1 MEDYGIIHD
10 FIYPKSE
17 IKRIRKTV
25 RAILVN
31 DKKEIGLI
39 HIFGKDKFGNRDHY
53 ETLGGGVNDNE
64 DLITSLIRE
73 IKEEAGYTIKN
84 IKPIGKINI
93 EYFILNRIDEGNF
106 FYAEIDEYIGN
117 SLEDYEKEIF
127 DKVQWFSLSEIEN
140 LYKKEVFN
148 VGKMIHKRDYFMIN
162 KVKELG
168 YFD

>member
-1 MEDYGIIHD
+1 MEDYGIIND

-17 IKRIRKTV
+17 IKRIRMTV

-39 HIFGKDKFGNRDHY
+39 HILGKDKFGDRDHY

-127 DKVQWFSLSEIEN
+127 DKVEWFSLSEIEK
-140 LYKKEVFN
+140 LYKSSATTLFT
-148 VGKMIHKRDYFMIN
+148 G
-162 KVKELG
+162 
-168 YFD
+168 

>member
-1 MEDYGIIHD
+1 MIDYGIIND

-17 IKRIRKTV
+17 INRIRKTV
-25 RAILVN
+25 RVILVN

-39 HIFGKDKFGNRDHY
+39 HILGKDKFGDRNHY

-73 IKEEAGYTIKN
+73 VKEEAGYTIKN
-84 IKPIGKINI
+84 IKPLGKISI

-106 FYAEIDEYIGN
+106 FYAEIKEYVGN

-127 DKVQWFSLSEIEN
+127 DKVEWFSISEVEN
-140 LYKKEVFN
+140 LYKKEVEN

-162 KVKELG
+162 KAKELG

>member
-1 MEDYGIIHD
+1 MEDYGIIND

-39 HIFGKDKFGNRDHY
+39 HILGKDKFGYRDHY

-127 DKVQWFSLSEIEN
+127 DKVEWFSLSEIAK

>member
-1 MEDYGIIHD
+1 MEDYGIIND

-17 IKRIRKTV
+17 IKRVRKTV

-31 DKKEIGLI
+31 NKKEIGLI
-39 HIFGKDKFGNRDHY
+39 HILGKDKFGDRDHY

-93 EYFILNRIDEGNF
+93 EYFILNRVDEGNF

-127 DKVQWFSLSEIEN
+127 DKVEWFSISEIEN

>member
-1 MEDYGIIHD
+1 MIDYGIIND

-17 IKRIRKTV
+17 INRIRKTV

-39 HIFGKDKFGNRDHY
+39 HILGKDKFGDRNHY

-73 IKEEAGYTIKN
+73 VKEEAGYTIKN
-84 IKPIGKINI
+84 IKPLGKISI

-106 FYAEIDEYIGN
+106 FY
-117 SLEDYEKEIF
+117 IF
-127 DKVQWFSLSEIEN
+127 DVRFCQIFYCFIFFKQYWRTLVNSFVSCLS
-140 LYKKEVFN
+140 
-148 VGKMIHKRDYFMIN
+148 R
-162 KVKELG
+162 
-168 YFD
+168 

>member
-1 MEDYGIIHD
+1 MEDYGIIND

-39 HIFGKDKFGNRDHY
+39 HILGKDKFGDRDHY

-73 IKEEAGYTIKN
+73 IKEESGYTIKN

-127 DKVQWFSLSEIEN
+127 DKVEWFSLSEIEN

>member
-1 MEDYGIIHD
+1 MIDYGIIND

-39 HIFGKDKFGNRDHY
+39 HILGKDKFGDRNHY

-73 IKEEAGYTIKN
+73 VKEEAGYTIKN
-84 IKPIGKINI
+84 IKPLGKISI

-106 FYAEIDEYIGN
+106 FYAEIKEYIG
-117 SLEDYEKEIF
+117 EKIKVEEKKTNDKITQHEMEGIF
-127 DKVQWFSLSEIEN
+127 ILF
-140 LYKKEVFN
+140 
-148 VGKMIHKRDYFMIN
+148 
-162 KVKELG
+162 LG
-168 YFD
+168 LWP

>member
-1 MEDYGIIHD
+1 MEDYGIIND

-127 DKVQWFSLSEIEN
+127 DKVQWFSLFEIEN

>member
-1 MEDYGIIHD
+1 MEDYGIIND

-17 IKRIRKTV
+17 IKRVRKTV

-39 HIFGKDKFGNRDHY
+39 HILGKDKFGDRDHY

-127 DKVQWFSLSEIEN
+127 DKVEWFSLSEIEK

>member
-1 MEDYGIIHD
+1 MEDYGIIND

-17 IKRIRKTV
+17 IKRVRKTV

-39 HIFGKDKFGNRDHY
+39 HILGKDKFGDRDHY

-127 DKVQWFSLSEIEN
+127 DKVEWFSISEIEN

>member
-1 MEDYGIIHD
+1 MEDYGIIND

-39 HIFGKDKFGNRDHY
+39 HILGKDKFGDRDHY

-64 DLITSLIRE
+64 DLVTSLIRE

-127 DKVQWFSLSEIEN
+127 DKVEWFSISEIEN
-140 LYKKEVFN
+140 LYKTEVFN

>member
-1 MEDYGIIHD
+1 MEDYGIIND

-39 HIFGKDKFGNRDHY
+39 HILGKDKFGDRDHY
-53 ETLGGGVNDNE
+53 GTLGGGVNDNE

-127 DKVQWFSLSEIEN
+127 DKVEWFSLSEIEN